1 MAMPAGRVSKVAPR
15 GATPIAIVDDEPDDV
30 FFLQQQLRRIG
41 VSCRVATFYDGHDAM
56 SRWRQLAAKPNSAA
70 LPELL
75 FLDINMP
82 GPTGFSVL
90 CWLREQ
96 EWMKNLKVVML
107 SGSGDP
113 GDVALATTLT
123 ADAYAAKH
131 PSPSQLEKI
140 IARLAP
146 HLLPRS
152 RAHLLARDP
161 PIPKPPEEPTGT
173 GRFRVA

>member
-1 MAMPAGRVSKVAPR
+1 MVMPHGRLRKVAPR
-15 GATPIAIVDDEPDDV
+15 AVSSILIVDDEVDDV
-30 FFLQQQLRRIG
+30 FFLQHQLRRIG
-41 VSCRVATFYDGHDAM
+41 VICPIATFGDGHEAM
-56 SRWRQLAAKPNSAA
+56 NRLRQLAAKANAA
-70 LPELL
+70 TLPEVL

-96 EWMKNLKVVML
+96 EALKNLKVVML

-123 ADAYAAKH
+123 ADAYIAKH

-146 HLLPRS
+146 ALLPSAEVHRQ
-152 RAHLLARDP
+152 RDEHQTP
-161 PIPKPPEEPTGT
+161 TPPEKPSTG
-173 GRFRVA
+173 GRFQAA